1 VSTATEGAAVAV
13 VAEHATTGAVL
24 ITFAAGRYAVAM
36 EQVAEVATV
45 PPLTLLPRM
54 PHWVAGAANWR
65 GRVLPVLDLR
75 PLLGLPGHSLTSAA
89 RLVVLTADGV
99 EVAILAESVPGVVE
113 PLTDLRPLP
122 EGSDSPLLAGVAQDP
137 SGPVAVIDPLA
148 VLGLGTELP
157 AG

>member
-1 VSTATEGAAVAV
+1 MSTATEAAVDTA
-13 VAEHATTGAVL
+13 AATGSVL
-24 ITFAAGRYAVAM
+24 ITYAAGRYAVAM

-45 PPLTLLPRM
+45 PTLTLLPRM
-54 PHWVAGAANWR
+54 PAWVAGAANWR

-89 RLVVLTADGV
+89 RLVVLSADGV

-113 PLTDLRPLP
+113 PLTDLRRLP
-122 EGSDSPLLAGVAQDP
+122 EGAESPLLAGVGEDSA
-137 SGPVAVIDPLA
+137 GPVVVIDPLA
-148 VLGLGTELP
+148 VLALGSDLP